1 MDGFHPTH
9 GVLPSMREDFQYH
22 SEAVEIKLSFASNL
36 ASSKCLFDTYQVF
49 ELYSRMTE
57 IENVTYENWSP
68 N

>member
-1 MDGFHPTH
+1 MVFSLVNLSTR
-9 GVLPSMREDFQYH
+9 VLIVVDYH
-22 SEAVEIKLSFASNL
+22 SEAKEIKLIFASNL